1 MPNNYGGMG
10 VPRYVLPQYTQSHN
24 GSRQGQ
30 NLNKVGRNNR
40 NSTTVNNSSS
50 SASPTTVAMHEE
62 SSSCR
67 GSTSGESRDSDDVLM
82 LHTPEGSVAG
92 GDHMDPAEHQHQL
105 ELEQKKQQQRRE
117 EEDKEQQKQH
127 ADRLCPAP
135 VVVVSKSPTSVAGLG
150 WAGVLKMNLNAPPPA
165 APAAPAAPAVDKA
178 VTAPA
183 MKMPKPIS
191 RPTPASAPVAPVP
204 LAAPAAVDMAPA
216 PAPATAPAT
225 ATATAPAIAPV
236 AVPGK
241 LSYAAMLGMAAKG
254 PAADTV
260 TASAT
265 VAAAK

>member
-1 MPNNYGGMG
+1 
-10 VPRYVLPQYTQSHN
+10 
-24 GSRQGQ
+24 
-30 NLNKVGRNNR
+30 
-40 NSTTVNNSSS
+40 
-50 SASPTTVAMHEE
+50 MHEE

-67 GSTSGESRDSDDVLM
+67 GSTSGESRDSEDVLM
-82 LHTPEGSVAG
+82 LHTPEGSVGG
-92 GDHMDPAEHQHQL
+92 GDHLDPAEL

-165 APAAPAAPAVDKA
+165 AAPAVDKA

-183 MKMPKPIS
+183 KKMPKPIS
-191 RPTPASAPVAPVP
+191 RPTPASAPVAP
-204 LAAPAAVDMAPA
+204 APVATPVAVETAPA
-216 PAPATAPAT
+216 PTPAT
-225 ATATAPAIAPV
+225 ATATAHVVAPV

-254 PAADTV
+254 PAADTA
-260 TASAT
+260 TATATAT
-265 VAAAK
+265 VAVAK